1 MWPELALVALCSVV
15 NDDQRPAF
23 HHHLSVNIIRKPFS
37 SGLNTDGWLA
47 PCLGQHVSPPTLV
60 SSRQRVSLCHSH
72 RLWPP
77 LSSQLPLKSRNLSI
91 SQGPA
96 IRGLDCGKL
105 IHNHTVLSA
114 FYPAASSSPLKRPA
128 VSIFTCC
135 LLEGFLCCH
144 HSVSLHPSSLLW
156 LPQFSCLSFTFSLP
170 PFPVWMRCQSDWPF
184 PRPVLSLCKRRTH
197 TFRHT
202 SDQCISAFDCDRQLH
217 TQDGQEDEGNRG
229 KRVKRRADDRM
240 SL

>member
-47 PCLGQHVSPPTLV
+47 PCLGPHVSPPTLV

-77 LSSQLPLKSRNLSI
+77 LSSRLPLKSRNLSI

-128 VSIFTCC
+128 VGIFTCC

-156 LPQFSCLSFTFSLP
+156 LSQFSCLSFTFSLP
-170 PFPVWMRCQSDWPF
+170 LSRLDAMPVGLTVPEARA
-184 PRPVLSLCKRRTH
+184 VSL
-197 TFRHT
+197 
-202 SDQCISAFDCDRQLH
+202 
-217 TQDGQEDEGNRG
+217 
-229 KRVKRRADDRM
+229 
-240 SL
+240 